1 MPAEVSQTLH
11 RGLCVLELLAREP
24 DGATVTELAAR
35 LGTNRTVTY
44 RLVTTLEQH
53 ALVRRDA
60 RGRVLLGLGVLPL
73 AMSVQPMLRDV
84 AVPVLR
90 VLADRVGATSHLT
103 VAEGDEALALAV
115 VEPSR
120 TMFHVAYR
128 VGTRHPVSQ
137 GAGGRA
143 ILLARRG
150 LPAAYAVSAG
160 ELQTGARGLA
170 APIRGVEGLA
180 ASVGIVTLGEEIDT
194 ERVAPAVVQAA
205 AEIAAALR

>member
-1 MPAEVSQTLH
+1 MA
-11 RGLCVLELLAREP
+11 
-24 DGATVTELAAR
+24 
-35 LGTNRTVTY
+35 
-44 RLVTTLEQH
+44 
-53 ALVRRDA
+53 
-60 RGRVLLGLGVLPL
+60 
-73 AMSVQPMLRDV
+73 VQPMLRDI

-90 VLADRVGATSHLT
+90 RLADRLGATAHLT

-128 VGTRHPVSQ
+128 VGTRHPVTH

-150 LPAAYAVSAG
+150 ERAAYAVSSG

-194 ERVAPAVVQAA
+194 RRVAPSVLEAA
-205 AEIAAALR
+205 GEIAAALR